1 MAENHIPR
9 QSPAP
14 AFFASA
20 SYSGPVE
27 PFFDSSV
34 EVVDQDIEYLLGADT
49 SLPELTVVHVDVKN
63 KTVVAATVTAG
74 VANGNAILAAPLVG
88 LSGATGRIPIHTS
101 GHWSTLG
108 ILYDA
113 SFTTTALKEQAFPL
127 GSPLRA
133 STPKFSNDAIDIPN

>member
-1 MAENHIPR
+1 MAENKIPR

-34 EVVDQDIEYLLGADT
+34 EVVDQDVAYILGADT
-49 SLPELTVVHVDVKN
+49 NLPELTVVHVDRAA
-63 KTVVAATVTAG
+63 KTIVAASVTGG
-74 VANGNAILAAPLVG
+74 VGNGNAILAAPLVG
-88 LSGATGRIPIHTS
+88 LSGAVGRIPVHTS
-101 GHWSTLG
+101 GHWSTRG
-108 ILYDA
+108 IFYDE
-113 SFTTTALKEQAFPL
+113 SFTTDALKEAAFAF